1 MTDDRGT
8 APDRQARAGA
18 RAAAPA
24 TKAVEEAAGQEAVLE
39 YAGIG
44 KTFPGADRTVVA
56 LDQVTLAV
64 RRREFVSLVGPSGCG
79 KTTLL
84 RITNGLETADEGTLA
99 LEGKTL
105 SGGSQDMAYVFQDI
119 NLLPWRS
126 VVKNVE
132 LGLEA
137 RGLPKAERRE
147 RAMEMLQMVGLTQ
160 VANAAPYTLSG
171 GMQQRVGVAR
181 ALAVRPK
188 VLLMDEPF
196 GQLDNFTRETL
207 QVEIAELW
215 AALGTTI
222 VFVTHD
228 VDEAIF
234 LSDRIVLFQPD
245 PGRLT
250 EVIDVDLPRPRT
262 GYDVRAHQRAIEL
275 RAHIVSRLG
284 VGTGAA
290 R

>member
-1 MTDDRGT
+1 MSDNGQADAGTGTT
-8 APDRQARAGA
+8 APG
-18 RAAAPA
+18 AAPA
-24 TKAVEEAAGQEAVLE
+24 AEAAQDRDVVLE

-44 KTFPGADRTVVA
+44 KTFSGIGQDVVA
-56 LDQVTLAV
+56 LQTVDLAV
-64 RRREFVSLVGPSGCG
+64 RRGEFVSLVGPSGCG

-84 RITNGLETADEGTLA
+84 RITIGLETADEGTVS
-99 LEGKTL
+99 LEGSTL
-105 SGGSQDMAYVFQDI
+105 SGGSLDMAYVFQDI

-126 VVKNVE
+126 VVQNVE

-137 RGLPKAERRE
+137 RRVPKADRRE
-147 RAMEMLQMVGLTQ
+147 RAMEVLKMVGLAN
-160 VANAAPYTLSG
+160 VASSPPYTLSG

-196 GQLDNFTRETL
+196 GQLDNFTREAL
-207 QVEIAELW
+207 QVEIAGLW
-215 AALGTTI
+215 EQLGTTI

-234 LSDRIVLFQPD
+234 LSDRIALFQPA

-262 GYDVRAHQRAIEL
+262 GYDVRAHRGAIDL
-275 RAHIVSRLG
+275 RAHIVNHLG
-284 VGTGAA
+284 VGTAAAA

>member
-1 MTDDRGT
+1 MTDDRGG
-8 APDRQARAGA
+8 APDRQARTGAGGV
-18 RAAAPA
+18 AAAGG
-24 TKAVEEAAGQEAVLE
+24 TAGQEAVLE
-39 YAGIG
+39 YAGIC
-44 KTFPGADRTVVA
+44 KTFPGVDRTVVA
-56 LDQVTLAV
+56 LDRVTLTV
-64 RRREFVSLVGPSGCG
+64 RRGEFVSLVGPSGCG

-84 RITNGLETADEGTLA
+84 RITNGLDTADEGTLA
-99 LEGKTL
+99 LEGKVL

-147 RAMEMLQMVGLTQ
+147 RAMEMLEMVGLAH
-160 VANAAPYTLSG
+160 VAAAPPYTLSG

-196 GQLDNFTRETL
+196 GQLDNFTRESL

-215 AALGTTI
+215 ATLGTTI

-234 LSDRIVLFQPD
+234 LSDRIALFQPD

-250 EVIDVDLPRPRT
+250 EIIDVDLPRPRT
-262 GYDVRAHQRAIEL
+262 GYDVRGHQRAIEL
-275 RAHIVSRLG
+275 RSHIVSRLG
-284 VGTGAA
+284 LGTGAA

>member
-1 MTDDRGT
+1 MTDG
-8 APDRQARAGA
+8 RQA
-18 RAAAPA
+18 
-24 TKAVEEAAGQEAVLE
+24 VLQ
-39 YAGIG
+39 YAGIC
-44 KTFPGADRTVVA
+44 KTFPGAQRTVVA
-56 LDQVTLAV
+56 LDQVSFHV
-64 RRREFVSLVGPSGCG
+64 RRGEFVSLVGPSGCG

-84 RITNGLETADEGTLA
+84 RITDGLETADQGTVSLDGA
-99 LEGKTL
+99 VL
-105 SGGSQDMAYVFQDI
+105 SGCSQDMAYVFQDI

-126 VVKNVE
+126 VGKNVE

-137 RGLPKAERRE
+137 RGVPKAERRA
-147 RAMEMLQMVGLTQ
+147 RAMDMLEMVGLAA
-160 VANAAPYTLSG
+160 VADAAPYTLSG

-196 GQLDNFTRETL
+196 GQLDNFTREAL

-215 AALGTTI
+215 AKLGTTI

-234 LSDRIVLFQPD
+234 LSDRIVLFQPE

-250 EVIDVDLPRPRT
+250 EIIDVDLPRPRT
-262 GYDVRAHQRAIEL
+262 GYDIRAERRAIEL
-275 RAHIVSRLG
+275 RAHIVNQLG
-284 VGTGAA
+284 VGQRTSTVGAG

>member
-1 MTDDRGT
+1 MTNDT
-8 APDRQARAGA
+8 
-18 RAAAPA
+18 RAAATAPA
-24 TKAVEEAAGQEAVLE
+24 TPPASTPARQTQVARDVVLE
-39 YAGIG
+39 YAGVC
-44 KTFPGADRTVVA
+44 KTFPGTERTVVA
-56 LDQVTLAV
+56 LDQVTLGV
-64 RRREFVSLVGPSGCG
+64 RRGEFVSLVGPSGCG

-84 RITNGLETADEGTLA
+84 RITNGLETADTGSLA
-99 LEGKTL
+99 LEGKVL
-105 SGGSQDMAYVFQDI
+105 SSGSLDMSYVFQDI

-137 RGLPKAERRE
+137 RGVPKAERRE
-147 RAMEMLQMVGLTQ
+147 RAMEMLAMVGLAD
-160 VANAAPYTLSG
+160 VADSAPYTLSG

-181 ALAVRPK
+181 ALVVRPK

-196 GQLDNFTRETL
+196 GQLDNFTREAL

-215 AALGTTI
+215 AKLGTTI

-234 LSDRIVLFQPD
+234 LSDRIALFQPD

-250 EVIDVDLPRPRT
+250 EVIDVDLPRPRS
-262 GYDVRAHQRAIEL
+262 GYDVRADRRAIEL
-275 RAHIVSRLG
+275 RAHIVSHLG
-284 VGTGAA
+284 VGTRAA

>member
-1 MTDDRGT
+1 MTMSDNRQPGAAADTT
-8 APDRQARAGA
+8 APVTETLEAPGAGD
-18 RAAAPA
+18 
-24 TKAVEEAAGQEAVLE
+24 VVLE
-39 YAGIG
+39 YVGIC
-44 KTFPGADRTVVA
+44 KTFPGANRSVVA
-56 LDQVTLAV
+56 LDQVTLSV
-64 RRREFVSLVGPSGCG
+64 RRGEFVSLVGPSGCG

-84 RITNGLETADEGTLA
+84 RITNGLETADEGTLS
-99 LEGKTL
+99 LEGRVLT
-105 SGGSQDMAYVFQDI
+105 GGSLDMAYVFQDI

-126 VVKNVE
+126 VVQNVE

-137 RGLPKAERRE
+137 RRVPKAERRK
-147 RAMEMLQMVGLTQ
+147 RAMQMLDMVGLAE
-160 VANAAPYTLSG
+160 VANVPPYTLSG

-181 ALAVRPK
+181 ALAVEPK

-196 GQLDNFTRETL
+196 GQLDNFTREAL
-207 QVEIAELW
+207 QVEISELW
-215 AALGTTI
+215 ASLGTTI

-234 LSDRIVLFQPD
+234 LSDRIALFHPS

-250 EVIDVDLPRPRT
+250 EVVDVDLPRPRN

-275 RAHIVSRLG
+275 RSHIVDHLG

>member
-1 MTDDRGT
+1 MTDDRQAT
-8 APDRQARAGA
+8 ATESRSAPDS
-18 RAAAPA
+18 
-24 TKAVEEAAGQEAVLE
+24 KDAVLE
-39 YAGIG
+39 YAGIC
-44 KTFPGADRTVVA
+44 KTFPGASRTVVA
-56 LDQVTLAV
+56 LDQVTLTV
-64 RRREFVSLVGPSGCG
+64 RRGEFVSLVGPSGCG

-99 LEGKTL
+99 LEGRVL

-137 RGLPKAERRE
+137 RGVPKTERRK
-147 RAMEMLQMVGLTQ
+147 RAMETLEMVGLAN
-160 VANAAPYTLSG
+160 VASQPPYTLSG

-196 GQLDNFTRETL
+196 GQLDNFTREAL

-215 AALGTTI
+215 AKLGTTI

-234 LSDRIVLFQPD
+234 LSDRIALFQPD

-250 EVIDVDLPRPRT
+250 EVIDVDLPRPRS
-262 GYDVRAHQRAIEL
+262 GYDVRGHRRAIEL
-275 RAHIVSRLG
+275 RSHIVNHLG
-284 VGTGAA
+284 VGTRAV